1 MHTRRLFLRQTAL
14 AQTALA
20 QTALAM
26 RTGSLYAQD
35 GATFSSD
42 VKVVNVLATVR
53 TKAGEIVQDLTKEEF
68 VLTESGRPQT
78 IRYFSRDTNLP
89 LVLGLLVDTSGSQRM
104 VLEEEQE
111 ASFRFLETVLREDV
125 DRTFVVHFDY
135 RPEVLQNLTSSR
147 AKLEQALERVTLP
160 FQYRGAGGTT
170 LYDSVYLCS
179 NLITR
184 KLTGRKALILLTDG
198 EDTSSRTSLEQ
209 AIEAAQRADTLIY
222 SILFSDQSFGGE
234 VSAEAGSDR
243 TARVSCKRCRAKRA
257 VGFSRFRR
265 SIRWSRSTNSFRRN
279 CAASTA
285 WAIPHRIP
293 QISPSARLESQP
305 SAKGSSYRRDPAITP
320 TKDNGVGGHDAFCT
334 RSAARGSRGFGIQA
348 MGGTRRAFRNA

>member
-1 MHTRRLFLRQTAL
+1 MVGIARSMYTRRLFLRQL
-14 AQTALA
+14 APAVGAGRLC
-20 QTALAM
+20 
-26 RTGSLYAQD
+26 AQD

-68 VLTESGRPQT
+68 LLTESGRPQT

-104 VLEEEQE
+104 VLAEEQE
-111 ASFRFLETVLREDV
+111 ASFRFLDTVLREEM

-147 AKLEQALERVTLP
+147 AKLEQSLERLTMP

-170 LYDSVYLCS
+170 LYDAVYLCA

-198 EDTSSRTSLEQ
+198 EDTSSRTSLED

-222 SILFSDQSFGGE
+222 SILFSDESFGGRRFGPDGKSVLQKMSRETGGGFFE
-234 VSAEAGSDR
+234 VSKKHPLDR
-243 TARVSCKRCRAKRA
+243 IYQQLQEELRSQYSLGYTPPDSSGKAFRAIKVTTQRRGLLVQARSGYYANE
-257 VGFSRFRR
+257 
-265 SIRWSRSTNSFRRN
+265 T
-279 CAASTA
+279 
-285 WAIPHRIP
+285 
-293 QISPSARLESQP
+293 
-305 SAKGSSYRRDPAITP
+305 
-320 TKDNGVGGHDAFCT
+320 
-334 RSAARGSRGFGIQA
+334 RGSQ
-348 MGGTRRAFRNA
+348 

>member
-1 MHTRRLFLRQTAL
+1 MQTRRLFLRQTAL
-14 AQTALA
+14 AFG
-20 QTALAM
+20 
-26 RTGSLYAQD
+26 TGSLYAQD

-68 VLTESGRPQT
+68 LLTESGHPQM

-104 VLEEEQE
+104 VLDEEQE
-111 ASFRFLETVLREDV
+111 ASFRFLETVLREDM

-184 KLTGRKALILLTDG
+184 KLAGRKALILLTDG
-198 EDTSSRTSLEQ
+198 EDTSSRTTLED

-222 SILFSDQSFGGE
+222 SILFSDESFGGGFRGRRFGPDGKSVLQKMSRETGGGFFE
-234 VSAEAGSDR
+234 VSKKHPLDAIYQQLQEEL
-243 TARVSCKRCRAKRA
+243 
-257 VGFSRFRR
+257 R
-265 SIRWSRSTNSFRRN
+265 SQYSLGYTPPNS
-279 CAASTA
+279 
-285 WAIPHRIP
+285 PD
-293 QISPSARLESQP
+293 
-305 SAKGSSYRRDPAITP
+305 K
-320 TKDNGVGGHDAFCT
+320 
-334 RSAARGSRGFGIQA
+334 
-348 MGGTRRAFRNA
+348 AFRAIKVTTQRKGLVVQARSGYYAER